1 MQLLLYLALIFF
13 LDGEIFII
21 LHGVILVVARYVI
34 FMSSMIIVR
43 IKHFGETNEDAVTES
58 V

>member
-1 MQLLLYLALIFF
+1 MLYLALIFF

-43 IKHFGETNEDAVTES
+43 IKDFGKINEDAVTES